1 MQTLSEAYGGLIKE
15 LLQVVSAPARITP
28 ENVYQGGNNK
38 LLPYLVK
45 LVEDLALPG
54 SCFSGAENL
63 LELWK
68 KAEEGASCLILPEHY
83 CNTDLPTFFYF
94 LGKALPDMADTFY
107 NNIVAIAGRKLNEEN
122 PAVAAFA
129 SAYSRLVICP
139 SRELPLIDGKK
150 DEEERLR
157 VIQINR
163 AAMLTMNRM
172 KREHKMILVFPAGTR
187 YRPWDP
193 ASKRG
198 VREMDSYIKTFD
210 YMCHIAINGEILR
223 VRPGGMID
231 DYVAQDVVRLTA
243 SPVIPCSEFR
253 RQAKAEAE
261 AAGVEDVKQAIV
273 DKVMAN
279 LEKLHVA
286 AEVERQ
292 KILGGSGGDGGRQ
305 QAK

>member
-1 MQTLSEAYGGLIKE
+1 MRTLSETYGTLIKE
-15 LLQVVSAPARITP
+15 LLQLVSAPARITP
-28 ENVYQGGNNK
+28 ENVYQPGNKK
-38 LLPYLVK
+38 LLPYLEK
-45 LVEDLALPG
+45 LIKDLAMPDSG
-54 SCFSGAENL
+54 FRGAENL
-63 LELWK
+63 RELWK
-68 KAEEGASCLILPEHY
+68 KAEAGASCLILPEHY
-83 CNTDLPTFFYF
+83 SNTDLPSFFYF
-94 LGKALPDMADTFY
+94 LGKALPDMEDTFY
-107 NNIVAIAGRKLNEEN
+107 NNVVAIAARKLNEEN

-139 SRELPLIDGKK
+139 SRELLLVDGKK

-163 AAMLTMNRM
+163 AAMLTMNKI

-210 YMCHIAINGEILR
+210 YMCLIAVNGEILK

-231 DYVAQDVVRLTA
+231 DYVAKDVVRLTA
-243 SPVIPCSEFR
+243 SPVISCAEFR
-253 RQAKAEAE
+253 HSAKIAAE

-273 DKVMAN
+273 DAVMAK
-279 LEKLHVA
+279 LDEIHKISEIEREPLLRGLGIEQAEK
-286 AEVERQ
+286 
-292 KILGGSGGDGGRQ
+292 
-305 QAK
+305 